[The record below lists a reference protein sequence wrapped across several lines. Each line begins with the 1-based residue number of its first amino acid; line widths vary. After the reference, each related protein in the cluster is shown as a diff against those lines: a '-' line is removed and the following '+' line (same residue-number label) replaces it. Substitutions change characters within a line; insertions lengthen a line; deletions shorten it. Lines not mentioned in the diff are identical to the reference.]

1 MQGNYRYLAK
11 SRAAFIVQVVN
22 YISKGYYFYLVCK
35 IPEKK
40 DPERIDEKMLKR
52 YGVQRRRWQRTRRN
66 LRDAAAVH
74 YLRFDRTFVLMVT
87 KGRHDQ
93 FYSDHGSAK
102 RDVRRQALY
111 VFGYC
116 IRRRFCEHERRD
128 RVAVRLDRATYDKLK
143 SHLVAVATWGSHRP
157 RERME
162 REFANI
168 TYQPYGPVLEQ
179 VNVIFREVNRA
190 RRRRGFELIR
200 PECIRKKRYLT
211 KVFDESVTVSRN
223 DPEPLA
229 A

>member
-1 MQGNYRYLAK
+1 MQENYRYLTK
-11 SRAAFIVQVVN
+11 NRAAFVAQVVN

-40 DPERIDEKMLKR
+40 DPGRIDEKMLQR

-66 LRDAAAVH
+66 LKDAAAVH

-87 KGRHDQ
+87 KGRHDV
-93 FYSDHGSAK
+93 FYADHGNAK

-116 IRRRFCEHERRD
+116 IRRRFCGQKHRD
-128 RVAVRLDRATYDKLK
+128 CVAVRLDRATYDKLK
-143 SHLVAVATWGSHRP
+143 GHLVGVATWGSHRP

-168 TYQPYGPVLEQ
+168 PYQPYGPVLEQ
-179 VNVIFREVNRA
+179 LNVIFRAVNRA
-190 RRRRGFELIR
+190 RGRRAYGEKTEPRMKHCKNRVLGEGRQWITR
-200 PECIRKKRYLT
+200 P
-211 KVFDESVTVSRN
+211 SVSSV
-223 DPEPLA
+223 DFA
-229 A
+229 